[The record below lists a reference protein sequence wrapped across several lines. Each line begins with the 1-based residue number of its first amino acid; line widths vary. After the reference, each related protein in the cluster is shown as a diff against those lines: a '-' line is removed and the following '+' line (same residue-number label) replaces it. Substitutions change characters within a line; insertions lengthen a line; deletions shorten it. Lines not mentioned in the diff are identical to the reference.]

1 MPDSTSP
8 MSRPE
13 SGAELPGERRG
24 RRGALRLGSEARV
37 LLALL
42 RGQGRHGDQQS
53 RLERFYGPQA
63 AHYDGFRE
71 RLLAGREALCADL
84 DLSPGAR
91 LIEIGAGTGRNLACL
106 GPGIGQLARVDLVD
120 LCAPLLEQARHRWS
134 AYPNVFCH
142 HADACTWFPREV
154 ADAVVFSYSL
164 SMIPDWRRA
173 LVNAFAMLRP
183 GGRLAVVDFT
193 LLADQSP
200 WARRFWRAW
209 FGHDGVRPDAQH
221 VRTLATLLPHHHQ
234 IVGRSRLPYLPGL
247 SVPYFRFIGRRPG
260 EDHCGGSAP

>member
-1 MPDSTSP
+1 

-13 SGAELPGERRG
+13 SCTEPPGEQRG
-24 RRGALRLGSEARV
+24 GNGALQLGSEARV

-71 RLLAGREALCADL
+71 WLLAGREALYADL
-84 DLSPGAR
+84 DLSPGAS

-106 GPGIGQLARVDLVD
+106 SPVISQLARVDLVD
-120 LCAPLLEQARHRWS
+120 LCAPLLEQARRRWS
-134 AYPNVFCH
+134 GYPNVFCH
-142 HADACTWFPREV
+142 HADACSWFPREA

-173 LVNAFAMLRP
+173 LVNAFTMLRP

-193 LLADQSP
+193 LLPDQAP
-200 WARRFWRAW
+200 WMRRFWRIW
-209 FGHDGVRPDAQH
+209 FGHDGVRPDALH
-221 VRTLATLLPHHHQ
+221 LSTLATLLPDHRK
-234 IVGRSRLPYLPGL
+234 VVDRSRLPYLPGL
-247 SVPYFRFIGRRPG
+247 SIPYFRFVGQRPG
-260 EDHCGGSAP
+260 GARAR